1 MNDIERMIAAIIRP
15 GPSRSFDER
24 VQTLLAPPEPIRPR
38 KPRWRVAM
46 DWLGTAACVGL
57 VGFYVGRVSVG
68 VQPISAPVTTIA
80 PPSNSPSQSLPSPA
94 TIVNIPLGDDQLA
107 ALFVR
112 SSPREGLLGK
122 GPFTV
127 EVSTSP

>member
-1 MNDIERMIAAIIRP
+1 MNDIERMITAIVRP
-15 GPSRSFDER
+15 GPSRSLDER
-24 VQTLLAPPEPIRPR
+24 VQTLLAPEPIGRG
-38 KPRWRVAM
+38 KTRWRVAM
-46 DWLGTAACVGL
+46 AWFGTAACVGF

-107 ALFVR
+107 ALFMR
-112 SSPREGLLGK
+112 SSPSEGLLGK

>member
-1 MNDIERMIAAIIRP
+1 MNDIERMIAAIVRP
-15 GPSRSFDER
+15 GPSRSLDER
-24 VQTLLAPPEPIRPR
+24 VQTLLAPEPIRPR
-38 KPRWRVAM
+38 KSRWRVAM
-46 DWLGTAACVGL
+46 AWLGTAACVGL
-57 VGFYVGRVSVG
+57 IGFYVGRVSVSG
-68 VQPISAPVTTIA
+68 QPISAPVATVA
-80 PPSNSPSQSLPSPA
+80 PPSDSQSKSAPSLA
-94 TIVNIPLGDDQLA
+94 TVVNIPLGDDQLA